1 MSNRLK
7 RTTMIKNI
15 IQEIEKANFVPLNGR
30 VSQLIGLVIEST
42 GPDTGIGDICQI
54 KTGRT
59 SQPLLA
65 EVVGF
70 KKNKVLLMPIGDIG
84 KISPGCPVISTGKS
98 FTIKLGEKIKGR
110 VLDGFGK
117 PIDGKGEIPFEEE
130 RSVYRKPPPVLN
142 RKRII
147 KPLSLGIRAID
158 GLLTIGKGQRVG
170 IFAGSG
176 VGKSTLLGIIARNTS
191 ADINVIALIG
201 ERGREVREFIEK
213 DLGPE
218 GLSRSILVVVTSDEP
233 PLLRVKGAYIA
244 TTIAEYFREKG
255 NDVNLMLDSITRFC
269 MAKREIGLSIGE
281 PPSTKG
287 YPPSV
292 FSELPK
298 LLERAGMS
306 DRGSIT
312 GLYTV
317 LVEGDDMDEPVSD
330 SVRSILDGHI
340 MLSRHLAN
348 LNHYPPID
356 VLGSVSRLMPDIITD
371 EHKKISQEIKDIMAS
386 YQQSKDLIEVGA
398 YAKGT
403 NKKLDFAI
411 DHIDKI
417 NSFLRQNTDEKET
430 LDSSVKKLAAILSE
444 PVFEGD
450 SDEE

>member
-1 MSNRLK
+1 MVIDPMKTKTLQDI
-7 RTTMIKNI
+7 IKD
-15 IQEIEKANFVPLNGR
+15 IENANLVPVNGR

-42 GPDTGIGDICQI
+42 GPETGIGDMCQI

-59 SQPLLA
+59 SEPLLA

-84 KISPGCPVISTGKS
+84 KISPGCPVVSTNKS

-117 PIDGKGEIPFEEE
+117 PIDGKGGIPFEEE
-130 RSVYRKPPPVLN
+130 RPVYRKPPPVLK
-142 RKRII
+142 RKRITR
-147 KPLSLGIRAID
+147 PLSLGIRAID

-176 VGKSTLLGIIARNTS
+176 VGKSTLLGAIARNTS
-191 ADINVIALIG
+191 ADVNVIALIG

-218 GLSRSILVVVTSDEP
+218 GLKRSIVVAVTSDEP

-298 LLERAGMS
+298 LLERAGMGEK
-306 DRGSIT
+306 GSIT

-371 EHKKISQEIKDIMAS
+371 VHKKISQEIKDIMAS

-398 YAKGT
+398 YSKGT
-403 NKKLDFAI
+403 NSKLDFAI
-411 DHIDKI
+411 AHIDRI
-417 NSFLRQNTDEKET
+417 NAFLRQGTEEKET
-430 LDSSVKKLAAILSE
+430 LDSSISKLEAILKE
-444 PVFEGD
+444 PGQKEGG
-450 SDEE
+450 DEE